1 MDVGVLDSILA
12 QVASVT
18 TGSMSSLTGM
28 AKSLFGILIVIDLI
42 LAVLL
47 NLGETDNVKLIIRK
61 VLAYGF
67 WIWIITNWGM
77 LINVLV
83 DSLSEA
89 GSAVGGVSAGVLMHP
104 SQLIDRG
111 LYIAKPY
118 YIYAQSQNFTQIMAA
133 PLNWLMAILG
143 YCGIILAFGIM
154 ALQVFITYV
163 EFYISSALLLIFI
176 PWGSL
181 KYTSFMAEKAMGAVI
196 SYGTKLMVLGAL
208 YGLSSSIFNSMS
220 VSLSSEPD
228 PASVLGAMVAPF
240 ALSLLSWQAPAMAAG
255 LMTGAPSLTAG
266 TAIGGAMAGAAGVA
280 AGMGAASGLA
290 SGAAAGA
297 GSATRAAASAFGAA
311 AAGASGI
318 GPDTSPAAGAAK
330 GLGNLAVSAA
340 SGAFQNATSGVKS
353 AFAAGSEVSGGSSS
367 SDSNVSGLGGSSGAS
382 QYDGFSKASS
392 SNASGSS
399 NSNTTSSGTSTTGTN
414 NNTGSSS
421 GSNASGF
428 AGTGST
434 NNSGSSSSNNSNKVG
449 YQSAHGNTVD
459 SQATASSGSGYNS
472 SFKDALN
479 KSQEAIQPDE
489 TPQGG
494 FEVPLP
500 KDDY

>member
-1 MDVGVLDSILA
+1 MDVGVLDSILG

-18 TGSMSSLTGM
+18 TGSMGSLTGM

-143 YCGIILAFGIM
+143 YCGIVLAFGIM

-290 SGAAAGA
+290 GGAAAGA

-318 GPDTSPAAGAAK
+318 GLDTSPAAGAAK

-353 AFAAGSEVSGGSSS
+353 AFAAGSEVGGGSSS
-367 SDSNVSGLGGSSGAS
+367 SDSNSSGLGGSSGAS

-392 SNASGSS
+392 SGDSGSS
-399 NSNTTSSGTSTTGTN
+399 NSGSPSSGGTSNSGTST
-414 NNTGSSS
+414 
-421 GSNASGF
+421 GSNTTGF

-434 NNSGSSSSNNSNKVG
+434 NNSGSSSSNNSNKSG
-449 YQSAHGNTVD
+449 YQSAYGNTTD
-459 SQATASSGSGYNS
+459 SQATSSSGRGYNS